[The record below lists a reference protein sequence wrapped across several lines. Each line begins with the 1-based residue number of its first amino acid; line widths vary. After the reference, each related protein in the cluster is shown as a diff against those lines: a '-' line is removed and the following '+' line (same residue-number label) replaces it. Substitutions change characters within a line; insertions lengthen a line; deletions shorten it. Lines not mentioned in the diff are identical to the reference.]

1 MSTTRFEPEL
11 ACLTQAYFSPLP
23 YEVDFT
29 GFLSNTVAA
38 TWLERL
44 RIQIMAEHFSDL
56 DIYAP
61 QNLSVI
67 ARTQIDYLRPVR
79 LIDCLEARA
88 HVARCLS
95 ASWTIQFSFRH
106 TITGQEHLRATQVGV
121 FLNPVNLTPIR
132 MPPQIRQ
139 RVAAL

>member
-1 MSTTRFEPEL
+1 MSALRSEHAL
-11 ACLTQAYFSPLP
+11 ACLTQAHFSPLP

-29 GFLSNTVAA
+29 GFLSNTVAV

-44 RIQIMAEHFSDL
+44 RVQLMVEHFSDL

-67 ARTQIDYLRPVR
+67 ARTEVDYLKPVR
-79 LIDCLEARA
+79 LTDCLEAQA
-88 HVARCLS
+88 YVARCLS
-95 ASWTIQFSFRH
+95 ASWTVNFSFRH
-106 TITGQEHLRATQVGV
+106 AITGQEHLRATQVGV
-121 FLNPVNLTPIR
+121 FLDPFNLTPIR